1 MSNTNP
7 PPPATKSLADLV
19 MPPVIYRLPGM
30 DRVQVYSN
38 LDYSGVDPTRL
49 LMDVYVP
56 TGSTSSEPRPM
67 MILVHGGAGPDL
79 SPKDWGFFQS
89 WGRLIAA
96 AGMVAVTFNHRHS
109 PPPDSLLAESNSDVR
124 NAIDYVR
131 ANAASWHAD
140 PDRIGVCVW
149 SIGGPLIAALL
160 RERPTY
166 VRCLV
171 TFCAMLDLQQ
181 YASFVDATMLEFL
194 KEFSPIKSLRPG
206 TGKLSPML
214 ILRAGRDNVPF
225 LNDALDRF
233 VATAL
238 AENAPITVV
247 NHPSGEHGF
256 ENQNDDERSREIIR
270 GALEFM
276 KAHLAMR
283 QF

>member
-1 MSNTNP
+1 
-7 PPPATKSLADLV
+7 
-19 MPPVIYRLPGM
+19 MPPVVYRLPGM

-49 LMDVYVP
+49 LMDVYLP
-56 TGSTSSEPRPM
+56 TDSTSNEPRPV
-67 MILVHGGAGPDL
+67 MILVHGGASPDL
-79 SPKDWGFFQS
+79 SPKDWGVFQS

-96 AGMVAVTFNHRHS
+96 AGMVAVTFNHRLS
-109 PPPDSLLAESNSDVR
+109 PPPDSLLAESNSDVQS
-124 NAIDYVR
+124 AIDYVR
-131 ANAASWHAD
+131 ANVASWHAD

-181 YASFVDATMLEFL
+181 YASFVEATMLEFL
-194 KEFSPIKSLRPG
+194 KEFSPINSLRADA
-206 TGKLSPML
+206 GKLSPML

-225 LNDALDRF
+225 LNDA
-233 VATAL
+233 
-238 AENAPITVV
+238 
-247 NHPSGEHGF
+247 
-256 ENQNDDERSREIIR
+256 RSREIIR